1 MKSTGLIHIVD
12 DDEQIR
18 SVIAMILGRTG
29 RTVAT
34 YESAIDYLAQ
44 THEPQREV
52 MLLDIRMPGMS
63 GIDLHQKLTAQGAV
77 MPTIFMS
84 GECHPDELAAIHAM
98 GCVEFLSKPFGMS
111 QLLSAVDKAFALINP

>member
-1 MKSTGLIHIVD
+1 MKSTGWIHIVD

-29 RTVAT
+29 YTVAT
-34 YESAIDYLAQ
+34 YESAIAYLAQ
-44 THEPQREV
+44 PHEAQREV

-63 GIDLHQKLTAQGAV
+63 GIELHQKLTAQGAV

-84 GECHPDELAAIHAM
+84 GECHPDEMAAIHAA